1 MAVKFQVKGSKELKS
16 ELKKLEKAPRTVLNR
31 TMSDIKK
38 RAPSWV
44 AAEVA
49 GQYGIKKKEVGDGKT
64 STLKVVGN
72 SINDV
77 ALVYR
82 GRVLTPTHF
91 GMSPKAPK
99 EGAYTLKATI
109 VKGERT
115 TLGKV
120 KKLTKKQRAALGKN
134 FRREG
139 TRKSDH
145 SPIMLMHTSNTK
157 ANGTDYIPFQRK
169 STNRKDITAI
179 KTLSVP
185 QMIDNRA
192 APHIHKAIGENLQK
206 RVEHHMRL
214 FEK

>member
-1 MAVKFQVKGSKELKS
+1 MAVKFYVKGSKELKS
-16 ELKKLEKAPRTVLNR
+16 ELKKLEKVPRTVLNR

-49 GQYGIKKKEVGDGKT
+49 GQYGIKKQEVGDGET

-109 VKGERT
+109 VKGKRT

-145 SPIMLMHTSNTK
+145 SPIMLMAPK
-157 ANGTDYIPFQRK
+157 GVYIPFQRK
-169 STNRKDITAI
+169 STNRKDVEAI